1 MVKCQ
6 RQIPGLLKVNL
17 EIGKMQWEIN
27 RGYLTV
33 MLIRKDKGQT
43 GTFVL
48 DTTDRTFNN
57 TIFKRLKHKLNFIKF

>member
-1 MVKCQ
+1 
-6 RQIPGLLKVNL
+6 
-17 EIGKMQWEIN
+17 
-27 RGYLTV
+27 

-43 GTFVL
+43 ETFVL